1 MLEWL
6 NTNIAYWHWLTFG
19 LCLALAEI
27 MLLSFVALWFGLS
40 AIIVGLVLLVYPL
53 SFTSQLLMWMILS
66 ILIVYSWFKWVS
78 PHFKNKSFSG
88 MAREGMIGQI
98 GIVIESNSVHE
109 GRGILR
115 FSIPILG
122 SDEWKFIC
130 GDVVEVGDRVMVRDF
145 SGNALIVSA
154 KNKQAGI

>member
-27 MLLSFVALWFGLS
+27 MLLSFVALWFGLG
-40 AIIVGLVLLVYPL
+40 AIIVGLILLIYPL
-53 SFTSQLLMWMILS
+53 SFTAQLLTWIILS
-66 ILIVYSWFKWVS
+66 IFIVYAWFKWVS
-78 PHFKNKSFSG
+78 PHFKNKSLSG
-88 MAREGMIGQI
+88 MAREEMIGKI
-98 GIVIESNSVHE
+98 GIVIEYNSVHE
-109 GRGILR
+109 GRGVLR

-122 SDEWKFIC
+122 SDEWQFIC
-130 GDVVEVGDRVMVRDF
+130 VDAVEVGDRVMVRDF

-154 KNKQAGI
+154 KNKQMAT